1 MMTAHSFLNF
11 IFLVIREKDQVYI
24 LSLESVTSI
33 LKPINLLKVVYHPVN
48 CLLHHYN
55 EMVVSQILN
64 PVDHN
69 PRRITKAD
77 KDFIKKLDFKD
88 IKSPVRLGDTQKNFL
103 KKEFHQL
110 KCFWL

>member
-33 LKPINLLKVVYHPVN
+33 LKPINLLKVVYHSVN
-48 CLLHHYN
+48 CLLQHYN

-64 PVDHN
+64 PVDQEESQ
-69 PRRITKAD
+69 KL
-77 KDFIKKLDFKD
+77 IKILS
-88 IKSPVRLGDTQKNFL
+88 KSLIL
-103 KKEFHQL
+103 KT
-110 KCFWL
+110 

>member
-1 MMTAHSFLNF
+1 MTAHSFLNF
-11 IFLVIREKDQVYI
+11 IFLVIRVKDQVYI

-55 EMVVSQILN
+55 EIVVSQILN

-77 KDFIKKLDFKD
+77 KDFKD
-88 IKSPVRLGDTQKNFL
+88 IKSPVRLGDTHKFFF

-110 KCFWL
+110 